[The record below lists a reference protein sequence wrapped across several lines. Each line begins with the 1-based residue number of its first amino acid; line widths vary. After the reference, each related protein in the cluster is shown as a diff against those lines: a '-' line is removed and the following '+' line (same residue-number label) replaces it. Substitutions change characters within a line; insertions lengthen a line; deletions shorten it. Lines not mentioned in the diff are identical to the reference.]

1 PSPFSC
7 STSSATTLL
16 RSTMAPWES
25 GRGILRCR
33 SKRTDPEASMT
44 ATDIKGLGVSTT
56 SVDTLTADERGLD
69 LFLRWRA
76 GSLEALDA
84 AAQSDPRFALAH
96 CTKAYIAWRMGR
108 ADLATAAGRQGTAAA
123 GEGRHEAARLHR
135 VAGV

>member
-1 PSPFSC
+1 PPSC
-7 STSSATTLL
+7 SCCTSSATTLL

-33 SKRTDPEASMT
+33 SKRTDPEESMT
-44 ATDIKGLGVSTT
+44 ATDIRGLGGSTT
-56 SVDTLTADERGLD
+56 SVDTLTAYERGLD

-108 ADLATAAGRQGTAAA
+108 ADLATAAARQATALADEA
-123 GEGRHEAARLHR
+123 RPEGEGPQRERER
-135 VAGV
+135 